1 MTKVLASKLL
11 AVCSK
16 TGLKVVQQPSQYRVE
31 GTDGRRFYIP
41 GTKSVHKVEL
51 SGWSHELAVTWES
64 VFPGKK
70 APSGKITHVVDFSK
84 TEKEILRAF
93 YKMAKAIAPKA
104 PASSP
109 SKSEVE
115 QVLNAALS
123 AGVTPAAI
131 AEQLGS

>member
-70 APSGKITHVVDFSK
+70 APSGKITHVVDFSQD
-84 TEKEILRAF
+84 EKLILRAF
-93 YKMAKAIAPKA
+93 FKMAKTLAKA
-104 PASSP
+104 VASSP
-109 SKSEVE
+109 EAK
-115 QVLNAALS
+115 
-123 AGVTPAAI
+123 PANEAPPAPAPQE
-131 AEQLGS
+131 AEQPASATA